1 VCAEDEGPINDIQC
15 QRFDLPV
22 QALETCGLRPRWVHL
37 ANSAGAFFL
46 PRSRYDLIRVGNAVL
61 GLRIR
66 IDHPLPR
73 TYRPALAWKAQL
85 SSCRLLPAGW
95 SVGYGASYVTP
106 CEEFI
111 GVIPVGYGDGLR
123 RVPGNQVIIDGIKC
137 PVVGRLCLD
146 QMMVRLPHHYPMGEE
161 MMIIGRQ
168 GNTSIWVHNLAA
180 LYGTSHVDFTTLIH
194 HGVPRI
200 YV

>member
-1 VCAEDEGPINDIQC
+1 
-15 QRFDLPV
+15 
-22 QALETCGLRPRWVHL
+22 
-37 ANSAGAFFL
+37 
-46 PRSRYDLIRVGNAVL
+46 VGNAFL

-66 IDHPLPR
+66 IDQPLPR

-106 CEEFI
+106 CEECI

-137 PVVGRLCLD
+137 PVVGTLCLD
-146 QMMVRLPHHYPMGEE
+146 QMMVRLPRHYPMGEE
-161 MMIIGRQ
+161 VMRPTRQ
-168 GNTSIWVHNLAA
+168 YVDLGTQSGPALWNITSGFHYPDPPPRVKDLC
-180 LYGTSHVDFTTLIH
+180 
-194 HGVPRI
+194 VPTNYWWSSNPECKPRNI
-200 YV
+200 YLN